1 MKALIKKRG
10 NERGRYYQGRN
21 IKEIVKKFMQSKPN
35 LVLIKLGELKSQYEI
50 FTIDTKTDKWVFYV
64 MPKNK
69 IIK

>member
-35 LVLIKLGELKSQYEI
+35 LVLIKIGDLKSYYEI

-64 MPKNK
+64 IPKNK

>member
-50 FTIDTKTDKWVFYV
+50 FTVDTKTDRWVFYV
-64 MPKNK
+64 IPKNK

>member
-64 MPKNK
+64 IPKNK

>member
-35 LVLIKLGELKSQYEI
+35 LVLIKIGELKSQYEI
-50 FTIDTKTDKWVFYV
+50 FTIDTKTDRWVFYV
-64 MPKNK
+64 IPKNK

>member
-1 MKALIKKRG
+1 MKALIIKRG
-10 NERGRYYQGRN
+10 NGRGRYYQGRN

-50 FTIDTKTDKWVFYV
+50 FTVDTKTDRWVFYV
-64 MPKNK
+64 IPKNK

>member
-10 NERGRYYQGRN
+10 NVRGRYYQGRT
-21 IKEIVKKFMQSKPN
+21 IKEIVRNFMKSKPN
-35 LVLIKLGELKSQYEI
+35 LVLIKVGELKSYYEI

-64 MPKNK
+64 IPKNK